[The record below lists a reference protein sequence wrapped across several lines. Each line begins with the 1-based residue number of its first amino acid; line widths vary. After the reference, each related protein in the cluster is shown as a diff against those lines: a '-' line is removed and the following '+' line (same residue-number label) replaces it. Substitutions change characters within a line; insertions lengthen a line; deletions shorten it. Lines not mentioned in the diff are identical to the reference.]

1 MDYTPATLAGAGLE
15 QVNHVKL
22 HAGQVG
28 LVAEYEDKFGAY
40 SEKNQS
46 RLGHLVLW
54 LKLRIVRSTWLV
66 MVRCSNTMS
75 E

>member
-40 SEKNQS
+40 SEKRPEQTGAS
-46 RLGHLVLW
+46 GFVVEAEDSKEYLVG
-54 LKLRIVRSTWLV
+54 
-66 MVRCSNTMS
+66 NG
-75 E
+75 

>member
-28 LVAEYEDKFGAY
+28 LEDKFGAY
-40 SEKNQS
+40 SEKKPEQTGASGFVVEAEDSKEYLAGN
-46 RLGHLVLW
+46 G
-54 LKLRIVRSTWLV
+54 
-66 MVRCSNTMS
+66 
-75 E
+75 